1 MKREEYKPYK
11 NKHGAKT
18 IDFAYMD
25 NDIVIGFF
33 FYNYYFLFIN
43 ELLIELRTSSNIF
56 FITKLFFFI
65 L

>member
-33 FYNYYFLFIN
+33 FL
-43 ELLIELRTSSNIF
+43 
-56 FITKLFFFI
+56 
-65 L
+65 